1 MEIDTISGFCLVVK
15 RRFHTGYS
23 IPGWKSLEGT
33 GFVLETNL
41 DLVYLTS
48 LEVCIFSH
56 IGGYVV
62 KSCSAEGFLHVYGV
76 TQHVWPRF
84 LKVLKIYQH
93 IR

>member
-1 MEIDTISGFCLVVK
+1 MVK

-33 GFVLETNL
+33 GFVVETNL
-41 DLVYLTS
+41 DFVNEPGGLYFQS
-48 LEVCIFSH
+48 YKKLEATF
-56 IGGYVV
+56 V